1 MKNYYFGN
9 YIYKN
14 SIIHN
19 LNPLIKLLILALFMS
34 LSNLNFNYYKK
45 TSLIIVLILLIIISK
60 IKFKEFYGSIKTFRF
75 LFLFILVVQLFFNS
89 DGSFNLIPTKYS
101 IVNALYMLLSFFLM
115 ISFSAI
121 FTLTTSPSQIA
132 KSLYFFIK
140 PLKKIGVNTKDIAIS
155 IIIAIRFIPVLF
167 EEANRIVTS
176 QKLRGLIKKEKGFFN
191 KIKIYTKIDAFI
203 IPLFMRIIYFGN
215 QISITLNY
223 RHNIDNI
230 MILEKIK
237 FSDILFLFTCYF
249 LGILIYI
256 V

>member
-19 LNPLIKLLILALFMS
+19 LNPLIKLFILALFMS
-34 LSNLNFNYYKK
+34 LSNLNIDYYKK
-45 TSLIIVLILLIIISK
+45 FSLIIVLFFLIVISK
-60 IKFKEFYGSIKTFRF
+60 IIFKEFYGSIKSFRF
-75 LFLFILVVQLFFNS
+75 LFLFILIVQLFFSS
-89 DGSFNLIPTKYS
+89 DGSFHLIPTKFS
-101 IVNALYMLLSFFLM
+101 IINALYMLLSFFLM

-140 PLKKIGVNTKDIAIS
+140 PFKKIGINTKDIAIS

-167 EEANRIVTS
+167 EEANRIITS
-176 QKLRGLIKKEKGFFN
+176 QKLRGLLKKEKGFFN

-230 MILEKIK
+230 MILDKIK
-237 FSDILFLFTCYF
+237 NSDLLIFFVSYF
-249 LGILIYI
+249 LGGLIY
-256 V
+256 VA